1 MRRGNSATGSRS
13 ILVVEDDAAQLLAL
27 SDRLTREGFDV
38 ELASDGDRGMEL
50 ATTGDHDLLIL
61 DVMMPGKDGF
71 EIASG
76 LRRQGLQTPILMLT
90 ARGEATDKVVG
101 LDLGAD
107 DYLTKPFEFIELM
120 ARIRALLRRVE
131 RPAESRSVDGV
142 EFGDVSVNFRSA
154 EARRAGEPVRLVAK
168 ELELLRYFAENAG
181 MVLSRDELL
190 DSVWGYDAM
199 PTTRTVDVHIARLR
213 QKLEADP
220 GNPEFIVTVRG
231 LGYKLVNSTPHATR
245 AAHSR
250 WEGPF

>member
-1 MRRGNSATGSRS
+1 MREGNSDAGSRS

-27 SDRLTREGFDV
+27 SDRLTGEGFDV

-50 ATTGDHDLLIL
+50 AMTGDHDLLIL

-76 LRRQGLQTPILMLT
+76 VRRHGLQTPILMLT

-107 DYLTKPFEFIELM
+107 DYLTKPFEFIELV

-131 RPAESRSVDGV
+131 RPAGSRSVDGV
-142 EFGDVSVNFRSA
+142 EFGDVSVDFRSA
-154 EARRAGEPVRLVAK
+154 EAWRAGEPVRLVAK
-168 ELELLRYFAENAG
+168 ELELLRHFAENAG
-181 MVLSRDELL
+181 AVLSRNELL

-199 PTTRTVDVHIARLR
+199 PATRTVDVHIARLR
-213 QKLEADP
+213 QKLESDP

-231 LGYKLVNSTPHATR
+231 LGYKLTNSTPCAAR
-245 AAHSR
+245 GAHSR
-250 WEGPF
+250 GGGLF